1 MRSPSLWS
9 SHTTGEF
16 YGYVVP
22 DVVCPTFE
30 HACPGHEVQAVAGD
44 VRVGPEER
52 VAVYGQEMDVGIPAR
67 PEHFLQVT
75 AQTSVS
81 GQEH

>member
-1 MRSPSLWS
+1 MRSSPNA
-9 SHTTGEF
+9 TGKLD
-16 YGYVVP
+16 GDKVP

-52 VAVYGQEMDVGIPAR
+52 VAVYRQEMDVGIPTR
-67 PEHFLQVT
+67 TEHFLQVT

>member
-1 MRSPSLWS
+1 MYQASTAVRVSQKAPR
-9 SHTTGEF
+9 GQAE
-16 YGYVVP
+16 GG
-22 DVVCPTFE
+22 DE
-30 HACPGHEVQAVAGD
+30 AVAGD

-52 VAVYGQEMDVGIPAR
+52 VAVYRQEMDVGIPTR
-67 PEHFLQVT
+67 TEHFLQVT